1 MKKRWHIVNIIIIFS
16 LVILPLSVL
25 ASVPT
30 TTSFDRHNN
39 YPTDGFRAGGYYAIR
54 DNSSYNGFMNMSHIG
69 GTNNF
74 TIETYNIQNVT
85 LDFDLMFE
93 ERSFLFG
100 WASVT
105 WEDAVD
111 SLGNDIYINITSD
124 GTLNSLK
131 FVDQP
136 NVWVRIW
143 KNDTL
148 YRGWER
154 LSDVEVDSIGFGA
167 ETYEIRIQF
176 QDSMTAED
184 IFSLLLQFIMIIG
197 VLWIIYR
204 MVKRM
209 LFGDDGDY
217 YRRTWE

>member
-1 MKKRWHIVNIIIIFS
+1 MRWHITNILILFC
-16 LVILPLSVL
+16 LVMLPIGVL

-30 TTSFDRHNN
+30 TTSFDRHNI
-39 YPTDGFRAGGYYAIR
+39 YETDGFRAGGYYAVR
-54 DNSSYNGFMNMSHIG
+54 DNSSYNGFMNMSYVS
-69 GTNNF
+69 GTSNF

-93 ERSFLFG
+93 RRSFLFG

-136 NVWVRIW
+136 NIWIKVW

-154 LSDVEVDSIGFGA
+154 LSDVEVDSNGFGA

-184 IFSLLLQFIMIIG
+184 IFALLLQFIMIIG

-204 MVKRM
+204 MIKRM

-217 YRRTWE
+217 YRRTWR